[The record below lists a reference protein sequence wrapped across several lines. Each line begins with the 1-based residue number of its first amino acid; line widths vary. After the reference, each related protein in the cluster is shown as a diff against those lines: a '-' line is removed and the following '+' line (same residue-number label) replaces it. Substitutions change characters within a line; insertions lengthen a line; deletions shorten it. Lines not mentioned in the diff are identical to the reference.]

1 MKYSKKQYKAIKR
14 EFKEKFPRAS
24 CHWEIWSDWDIW
36 DNTVSLYVE
45 PYPGAKRCWATRAI
59 CSERD
64 IFHKRSGKFICLQR
78 VLDGKYVP
86 YKV

>member
-1 MKYSKKQYKAIKR
+1 MKYSKKQYKAVKR

-24 CHWEIWSDWDIW
+24 CHWDIW
-36 DNTVSLYVE
+36 DDAVSLYVE
-45 PYPGAKRCWATRAI
+45 PYPGAKRWWAARAI

-78 VLDGKYVP
+78 MIDGAYLP